1 MIPIH
6 RASKN
11 GIGSL
16 MNKALMAL
24 TGVGVGAGLMYIL
37 DPDRGRRRRALA
49 RDKAASTWNRSEK
62 YLGKMSHD
70 LANRSRGLAHD
81 AKAALAGE
89 RREPG
94 DGTGRPHGGENW
106 SPATRIL
113 ASALG
118 GGLAIY
124 GYRRRGLVGKTATA
138 LGMGLLT
145 RGVTNQGM
153 PMLRTGPLGR
163 IGDKI
168 AASVGSGIESV
179 AGKAFDGRT
188 EPHKTEAPTRGN
200 GTSGAHEAL
209 SRLTPTRSPGA

>member
-1 MIPIH
+1 
-6 RASKN
+6 
-11 GIGSL
+11 
-16 MNKALMAL
+16 MNKAAIVL

-62 YLGKMSHD
+62 YVGKVGRD

-81 AKAALAGE
+81 AKAAIKGK
-89 RREPG
+89 RREH
-94 DGTGRPHGGENW
+94 GRIAPPESTGENW

-124 GYRRRGLVGKTATA
+124 GYRRGGLVGKTATG

-145 RGVTNQGM
+145 RGVMNHAVPMPGM
-153 PMLRTGPLGR
+153 GPLSK

-168 AASVGSGIESV
+168 AAAVTSGIESV
-179 AGKAFDGRT
+179 ASDGRT
-188 EPHKTEAPTRGN
+188 EPHKI
-200 GTSGAHEAL
+200 GA
-209 SRLTPTRSPGA
+209 